1 MLEFF
6 KQNKLF
12 NSLLLLPYTII
23 LRFNSFLIDFDY
35 EAYDENILTE
45 FIYQLFSYNELLL
58 DITAILMVF
67 IQGVFVNLIVIKN
80 RLSTSINLFPGVFYI
95 LLVSLIPEF
104 QYLSAELI
112 ATNFLLIA
120 IAQIF
125 GIYNKPD
132 VSAPLFNSGFSIA
145 LASMFCFNYILFIPA
160 ILTILLKLRKVRI
173 IEVLQFITGF
183 NCLLFLIFTLLYST
197 DQLGSFSSSF
207 AENLHIGF
215 NADFKS
221 DMSSIK
227 LGVFLLL
234 ILITLY
240 RFSKNMVRRSYKS
253 QKQNS
258 SFYMFL
264 LMSIFVII
272 INVKPSLHH
281 LMMMAFPL
289 AVLSSFL
296 PTQYLKR
303 WYAEGFHL
311 ILFMLAL
318 IFQYSILF

>member
-23 LRFNSFLIDFDY
+23 LRLNSFLIDFDY
-35 EAYDENILTE
+35 QVYDENILSQY
-45 FIYQLFSYNELLL
+45 FYQLFSYNELAL

-95 LLVSLIPEF
+95 LIVSLIPEF

-112 ATNFLLIA
+112 ANNFILIA

-132 VSAPLFNSGFSIA
+132 VSAPLFNAGFGVA

-173 IEVLQFITGF
+173 VEILQFITGF
-183 NCLLFLIFTLLYST
+183 NCMLFLLFTILYGT
-197 DQLGSFSSSF
+197 DQLGTFSSSF
-207 AENLHIGF
+207 AQNLHLGF
-215 NADFKS
+215 NTPFKL
-221 DMSSIK
+221 DMDTIK
-227 LGVFLLL
+227 LGIFIVL
-234 ILITLY
+234 ILITLF

-264 LMSIFVII
+264 LMSLFILI
-272 INVKPSLHH
+272 INVKPGLHH
-281 LMMMAFPL
+281 LIMIGFPL

-296 PTQYLKR
+296 PTQYVKR

-311 ILFMLAL
+311 FLFLLAI
-318 IFQYSILF
+318 IFQYSVLF